1 MDKEKCFGLFQAFA
15 KAPMNEFLDVLF
27 NPLNN
32 EQRQSLL
39 LMNVSYHRFNAQLVA
54 LEAWMYLAPI
64 EKNQWIMAR
73 VEMDGISGKIE
84 ELYFTEGP
92 QQQQNLPSLEACID
106 YYAKKG

>member
-27 NPLNN
+27 APLNK

-73 VEMDGISGKIE
+73 VEMDGRTGEIME
-84 ELYFTEGP
+84 HYFTEGP
-92 QQQQNLPSLEACID
+92 HQQQNMPSLEACID